1 MDDNIQ
7 PYIYLV
13 RVSSIWQITNLDY
26 YSVATLLK
34 VKVSHDYLEEA
45 LDLLNSSR
53 DIHDDI
59 ENMRKEILEW
69 E

>member
-26 YSVATLLK
+26 YSIATLLK
-34 VKVSHDYLEEA
+34 VKVPHDYLEEA

>member
-69 E
+69 D

>member
-26 YSVATLLK
+26 YSIATLLK

>member
-1 MDDNIQ
+1 MEYNIQ

>member
-1 MDDNIQ
+1 MEYNIQ

-69 E
+69 D

>member
-1 MDDNIQ
+1 MEYNIQ

-26 YSVATLLK
+26 YSIATLLK